1 MPNPGSCLC
10 VRVGGE
16 RGGWGEGRVG
26 GGKKSV
32 KSWGKK
38 FDDECPG
45 GLFELRY

>member
-16 RGGWGEGRVG
+16 RVG
-26 GGKKSV
+26 GEKSV

>member
-1 MPNPGSCLC
+1 MCQ
-10 VRVGGE
+10 
-16 RGGWGEGRVG
+16 GGWGEGG
-26 GGKKSV
+26 GGWKKSV